1 MSDEDV
7 MDRMDGARCAVW
19 GLVMWVACAGQ
30 AYAQDGGYAAR
41 TVVDGNALSNVQ
53 GAVGVNMAAGDFNL
67 QFNGTAIALNA
78 DQRGRGLAQVSTLQA
93 IGANRGVMPDVAV
106 IHIGEDAFANVRGV
120 LSLNQAS
127 GLGNAQANGVAI
139 VLGVH
144 AEDLAEVDLAQAVAM
159 PGPNAAA
166 DAGRKG
172 QRSISVA
179 ETAFRGARGIIQV
192 NQSAGSG
199 NATANSFTMHIMVG
213 PGN

>member
-1 MSDEDV
+1 
-7 MDRMDGARCAVW
+7 MDTWHGARCAVW
-19 GLVMWVACAGQ
+19 GLAMWAVCASQ
-30 AYAQDGGYAAR
+30 AYAQDDGYVAR
-41 TVVDGNALSNVQ
+41 TVVDANALSNVQ
-53 GAVGVNMAAGDFNL
+53 GAIGVNMAAGDFNL
-67 QFNGTAIALNA
+67 QFNGAAIALNA
-78 DQRGRGLAQVSTLQA
+78 DQRGRGVAQVGALQA
-93 IGANRGVMPDVAV
+93 AGVNQGVMPDVAV
-106 IHIGEDAFANVRGV
+106 IRVGGDAFANVRGV

-139 VLGVH
+139 LLGVH

-199 NATANSFTMHIMVG
+199 NATANSFAMRIMVG
-213 PGN
+213 TGN